1 MSEPRMARP
10 WKNLPPLED
19 RLLRRMQTHLAR
31 RTPGNRFCSL
41 VQLPVEPGQ
50 LVVLAVG
57 VVVAVLRVAQL
68 VAAAEHRHA
77 LREQQRGHEV
87 ALLPLAQSR

>member
-1 MSEPRMARP
+1 MSWPSGPNQEMSVTPLPRMLRS
-10 WKNLPPLED
+10 WKNSPLKDWLLLPDVGHRADEVEEL
-19 RLLRRMQTHLAR
+19 LLRV
-31 RTPGNRFCSL
+31 

-68 VAAAEHRHA
+68 VAAQQHRHA
-77 LREQQRGHEV
+77 L
-87 ALLPLAQSR
+87 